1 MMVFVLLLPTLLWA
15 DQWRG
20 LVVAPENRCS
30 EYARSD
36 YPYPQ
41 SVELDIIERDGLV
54 SPYTG
59 ETFASRDSSDIEH
72 IVAISEAHDSGLC
85 GAPDSVRAAFARDL
99 ENLVLAHPRLNRF
112 DKRDKDA
119 AEWFPSMNQC
129 WFSETVIAVKL
140 KYGLTVDEVERE
152 SLDSLLTQ
160 CVTSVGPSPLGGSEE
175 NLESP

>member
-1 MMVFVLLLPTLLWA
+1 M
-15 DQWRG
+15 
-20 LVVAPENRCS
+20 
-30 EYARSD
+30 
-36 YPYPQ
+36 
-41 SVELDIIERDGLV
+41 
-54 SPYTG
+54 
-59 ETFASRDSSDIEH
+59 
-72 IVAISEAHDSGLC
+72 
-85 GAPDSVRAAFARDL
+85 
-99 ENLVLAHPRLNRF
+99 LAHPRLNRF

-160 CVTSVGPSPLGGSEE
+160 RVTSVGPSPLGGSEE